1 MLLVKIPRITR
12 MEKNISV
19 MLLNSHTPL
28 TTSRPTIT
36 GMVPV
41 GGMHIYPPKKLPQD
55 IQAFL
60 DGAEN
65 GAIYFSLGK
74 SSLNSQQGWFS
85 SLI

>member
-1 MLLVKIPRITR
+1 

-36 GMVPV
+36 GMVPI
-41 GGMHIYPPKKLPQD
+41 GGMHIYPPKTLPQD
-55 IQAFL
+55 LKTFL

-65 GAIYFSLGK
+65 GAIYFSLG
-74 SSLNSQQGWFS
+74 NIFS
-85 SLI
+85 STLKLINSLIPLCHL

>member
-1 MLLVKIPRITR
+1 MFPFTVNIPPISQ

-19 MLLNSHTPL
+19 MLLNSHAPL

-36 GMVPV
+36 GMVPI
-41 GGMHIYPPKKLPQD
+41 GGMHIYPPKTLPQD
-55 IQAFL
+55 IKTFL

-74 SSLNSQQGWFS
+74 NL
-85 SLI
+85 